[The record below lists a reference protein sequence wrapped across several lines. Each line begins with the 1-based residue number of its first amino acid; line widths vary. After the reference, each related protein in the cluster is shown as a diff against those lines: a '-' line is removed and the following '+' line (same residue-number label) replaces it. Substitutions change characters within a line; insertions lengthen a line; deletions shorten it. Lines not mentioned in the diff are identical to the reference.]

1 MPKKSVKRRRHTA
14 EFKAEAV
21 RLVESRGDRPVAE
34 IAHSLGVAESMLHTR
49 KRQAEAS
56 RGSGDRGETAKQEL
70 LRLRRE
76 VGDLKRD
83 RDALV
88 KSIAVFVR
96 DRK

>member
-1 MPKKSVKRRRHTA
+1 MSKKSTKRKSYPD

-21 RLVESRGDRPVAE
+21 RLVEQRGDRTVAE
-34 IAHSLGVAESMLHTR
+34 IAQSLGVAENMLHAW
-49 KRQAEAS
+49 KRQFAAN
-56 RGSGDRGETAKQEL
+56 RNDNDRGESPEQEL
-70 LRLRRE
+70 HRLRRE
-76 VGDLKRD
+76 VADLKRD

>member
-1 MPKKSVKRRRHTA
+1 MPKKSVKRRRYTD

-21 RLVESRGDRPVAE
+21 RVMEQRGDRTVAE
-34 IAHSLGVAESMLHTR
+34 VAQSLGVAENMLHAW
-49 KRQAEAS
+49 KRQHAS
-56 RGSGDRGETAKQEL
+56 NGSNDRGESTDQEL
-70 LRLRRE
+70 HRLRRE
-76 VGDLKRD
+76 VADLKRD

>member
-1 MPKKSVKRRRHTA
+1 MSKKTVKRKSYPD

-21 RLVESRGDRPVAE
+21 RLVEQRGDRTVAE
-34 IAHSLGVAESMLHTR
+34 IAQSLGVAENMLHAW
-49 KRQAEAS
+49 KRQHAS
-56 RGSGDRGETAKQEL
+56 GGSNDRGESADQEL
-70 LRLRRE
+70 HRLRRE
-76 VGDLKRD
+76 VADLKRD

>member
-1 MPKKSVKRRRHTA
+1 MTKKQKRKRYTD

-21 RLVESRGDRPVAE
+21 RLVEQRGDRTVAE
-34 IAHSLGVAESMLHTR
+34 IAQSLGIAENMLHAW
-49 KRQAEAS
+49 KRQHEPNLS
-56 RGSGDRGETAKQEL
+56 NDRGESPEQEL
-70 LRLRRE
+70 HRLRRE
-76 VGDLKRD
+76 VADLKRD

>member
-1 MPKKSVKRRRHTA
+1 MSKKSSKRKRYTA

-21 RLVESRGDRPVAE
+21 RLVEQRGERTVAE
-34 IAHSLGVAESMLHTR
+34 IAQSLGVAENMLHAW
-49 KRQAEAS
+49 KRQHEPAQS
-56 RGSGDRGETAKQEL
+56 NDRGETAEQEL
-70 LRLRRE
+70 ARLRRE
-76 VGDLKRD
+76 NAELKRD